1 MCTAVLLA
9 TGGVCC
15 GRLVVDEWVCVFA
28 FCAGVISKYSHFNNH
43 SISIS
48 MVTVFQQKHSLIRK
62 DSPAHQ

>member
-28 FCAGVISKYSHFNNH
+28 FCGRDFKIF
-43 SISIS
+43 
-48 MVTVFQQKHSLIRK
+48 TFQ
-62 DSPAHQ
+62 